1 MKLWQLL
8 PVSMLGMG
16 ACAAAN
22 AADLPVK
29 AKAVEY
35 VKVCAAYGAGY
46 YYVPGTDTCLRL
58 GGFVRFDAYVNAVG
72 TFNPMISS
80 AAGTAFSAPGT
91 GVGGYPL
98 NTEKADDYMTRVR
111 TVVDLDARTAT
122 DYGVLRSF
130 VRFGGQWDSQA
141 AAGSPAGGSLYL
153 ERAFIQFAGFTFGY
167 TQSFFDTGT
176 DYMLTIPYAGS
187 NTWTSA
193 IAYTAQFGNGF
204 SATIALEDAA
214 NRTTGVQYG
223 PSSGTFTGGS
233 TLTGLNG
240 LRYNNYQDGQ
250 QAPDVVANLRLDQ
263 DWGTALLS
271 GALHQVA
278 GLTPAG
284 VGGTQYVGAAG
295 TDSWGFALGG
305 ALEIKLPMLAPG
317 DSFYLQANY
326 ADGALNYLGLAGTQQ
341 GRASALGSVDLNSPF
356 AASSGAYYPI
366 ADAIWNGNGYSKE
379 TGWSIQG
386 QFRHFWMPNLRS
398 ALYAG
403 YVKVDVPANATFSAA
418 NVALLPGAALFNGGY
433 SVNVTQV
440 GLNTVWSPVKN
451 LDLGLEVLY
460 SKVDGSLPATAGL
473 ISGTGSAG
481 TLTAFGGS
489 TDVWS
494 GGFRAQRNF

>member
-35 VKVCAAYGAGY
+35 VKVCSTYGAGY

-58 GGFVRFDAYVNAVG
+58 GGYARFDTYVNAVG

-80 AAGTAFSAPGT
+80 VAGTGFLSPGT

-98 NTEKADDYMTRVR
+98 VTAKADDYLVRAR
-111 TVVDLDARTAT
+111 TVLDIDTRTAT

-130 VRFGGQWDSQA
+130 TRFGGQWDSQA
-141 AAGSPAGGSLYL
+141 AAGSPAGGSLYF

-167 TQSFFDTGT
+167 TQSFFDTGI
-176 DYMLTIPYAGS
+176 DYMFTTPYAGS

-204 SATIALEDAA
+204 SATLALEDAA
-214 NRTTGVQYG
+214 NRTTGIQYG
-223 PSSGTFTGGS
+223 PATGTFTGGA
-233 TLTGLNG
+233 TLSGLNG
-240 LRYNNYQDGQ
+240 IRYANYEDGQ
-250 QAPDVVANLRLDQ
+250 QAPDIVANLRLDQ
-263 DWGTALLS
+263 AWGTALLS

-284 VGGTQYVGAAG
+284 VGTNTYVGEAG
-295 TDSWGFALGG
+295 TDSWGWALGG
-305 ALEIKLPMLAPG
+305 SVEIKLPMLAPG
-317 DSFYLQANY
+317 DSLYLQANY
-326 ADGALNYLGLAGTQQ
+326 AEGALNYLGLSGNFQA
-341 GRASALGSVDLNSPF
+341 RASALGSVDLNTPF
-356 AASSGAYYPI
+356 ATSNGAFYPV
-366 ADAIWNGNGYSKE
+366 ADAIWTGTGYAKE
-379 TGWSIQG
+379 TGWALQG

-433 SVNVTQV
+433 SVNITQV

-473 ISGTGSAG
+473 ISGTGTAG